1 MNKDNKE
8 NNLYRVAILGSGP
21 AGFFAADHL
30 FKNNELNIEIDMYDK
45 LPTPFGLV
53 RSGVAPDHQKIKT
66 VTKVYD
72 KIAANPKFKFFG
84 LIEYGNH
91 ITLEDLKHHYHQV
104 LFATGA
110 QTDRRMN
117 IPGEDLNR
125 SHTATEFVAWYNSH
139 PDFAD
144 LEFDLSGEKI
154 AIIGMGNVAVDV
166 ARILCRSE
174 EELSKTDIAGYAFE
188 KLVNS
193 NVKEVF
199 MIGRRGP
206 AQAAFTNPELKELG
220 NLDMADCLI
229 LKEESQLDDLTTQYL
244 SDNPERSIERKV
256 EMISEYSNHTKT
268 KEKSLTIRFL
278 LSPTEIIPDEDG
290 NVKAIKLVKNA
301 LSKSDDGSL
310 RPKAT
315 EENEILEVDMVFRSI
330 GYSGIPLPEIPFKES
345 WGIIPNKNGRIT
357 DISEEN
363 TLTGLYCTGW
373 IKRGPT
379 GVIGTNKTDS
389 AETVALMIEDINNNN
404 TFQPENTESE
414 KIEALIKER
423 NPEYID
429 YEDWL
434 KIDSEEIARGEKVGR
449 PRVKFTKIDDIK
461 KHLNNL

>member
-1 MNKDNKE
+1 MNKDSKE
-8 NNLYRVAILGSGP
+8 KNLYRVAIVGSGP

-84 LIEYGNH
+84 LIEYGHH

-110 QTDRRMN
+110 QTDRRLN

-244 SDNPERSIERKV
+244 SDNPERSIERKL

-345 WGIIPNKNGRIT
+345 WGIIPNNNGRIT

-404 TFQPENTESE
+404 TFQPENTESK

-423 NPEYID
+423 NPEYVD

-434 KIDSEEIARGEKVGR
+434 KIDSEEIARGEKEGR

-461 KHLNNL
+461 KHLKK

>member
-1 MNKDNKE
+1 MNQNKDENK
-8 NNLYRVAILGSGP
+8 LYRVAIVGSGP
-21 AGFFAADHL
+21 AGFFAADHI
-30 FKNNELNIEIDMYDK
+30 FKNSELNIEIDMYDK

-72 KIAANPKFKFFG
+72 KIAANPKFRFYG
-84 LIEYGNH
+84 LIEYGKH
-91 ITLEDLKHHYHQV
+91 ISLDDLKQHYHQV

-125 SHTATEFVAWYNSH
+125 SHTATEFVAWYNGH

-144 LEFDLSGEKI
+144 LEFDLSVEKI

-174 EELSKTDIAGYAFE
+174 NELSNTDIAGYAFE
-188 KLVNS
+188 KLINS
-193 NVKEVF
+193 NVREIY

-220 NLDMADCLI
+220 NLEIADCLI
-229 LKEESQLDDLTTQYL
+229 LKKESHLDDLTTKYL
-244 SDNPERSIERKV
+244 SDNPERSTEKKL
-256 EMISEYSNHTKT
+256 EMINEYSNHTKT
-268 KEKSLTIRFL
+268 KNKSLTIRFL
-278 LSPTEIIPDEDG
+278 LSPIELIPDEDG
-290 NVKAIKLVKNA
+290 NVKAIKLVKNT
-301 LSKSDDGSL
+301 LSRSDDGSL

-315 EENEILEVDMVFRSI
+315 EETEILDVGMVFRSI
-330 GYSGIPLPEIPFKES
+330 GYRGIPLPEIPFKES
-345 WGIIPNKNGRIT
+345 WGIFPNNNGRIT

-389 AETVALMIEDINNNN
+389 AETVALMVEDINKGN
-404 TFQPENTESE
+404 TFQPENPNSE

-434 KIDSEEIARGEKVGR
+434 KIDREEITRGEKEGR
-449 PRVKFTKIDDIK
+449 PRVKFTNIEDIK
-461 KHLNNL
+461 KLLNNS

>member
-1 MNKDNKE
+1 MSTDNIGKD
-8 NNLYRVAILGSGP
+8 LYRVAIIGSGP

-30 FKNNELNIEIDMYDK
+30 FKKSDLNIEIDMYDK

-72 KIAANPKFKFFG
+72 KIAANPKFRFFG
-84 LIEYGNH
+84 LVEYGKH
-91 ITLEDLKHHYHQV
+91 IKLEDLKQHYHQI

-117 IPGEDLNR
+117 IPGEDLSR
-125 SHTATEFVAWYNSH
+125 SHTATEFVAWYNGH

-144 LEFDLSGEKI
+144 LEFDLSIEKI

-166 ARILCRSE
+166 ARILCRSK
-174 EELSKTDIAGYAFE
+174 EELSKTDITEYAYE
-188 KLVNS
+188 KLINS
-193 NVKEVF
+193 NVKEVY

-220 NLDMADCLI
+220 NLEIADCLI
-229 LKEESQLDDLTTQYL
+229 LKDESQLDDLTTQYL
-244 SDNPERSIERKV
+244 TDNTERTVERKV
-256 EMISEYSNHTKT
+256 EMISEYSNHEKT

-290 NVKAIKLVKNA
+290 NVKAIKLIKNS

-315 EENEILEVDMVFRSI
+315 DESEILDVDLVFRSI
-330 GYSGIPLPEIPFKES
+330 GYHGIPLPEIPFKES
-345 WGIIPNKNGRIT
+345 WGIIPNNNGRIT

-389 AETVALMIEDINNNN
+389 GETVSHMVEDINNNN
-404 TFQPENTESE
+404 TFQPKNPTFN
-414 KIEALIKER
+414 KIETLIKER
-423 NPEYID
+423 NPEYVD

-434 KIDSEEIARGEKVGR
+434 KIDKEEIAKGDKVGR
-449 PRVKFTKIDDIK
+449 PRVKFTSVDDIK
-461 KHLNNL
+461 NLLKNN

>member
-1 MNKDNKE
+1 
-8 NNLYRVAILGSGP
+8 
-21 AGFFAADHL
+21 
-30 FKNNELNIEIDMYDK
+30 
-45 LPTPFGLV
+45 
-53 RSGVAPDHQKIKT
+53 
-66 VTKVYD
+66 
-72 KIAANPKFKFFG
+72 
-84 LIEYGNH
+84 
-91 ITLEDLKHHYHQV
+91 
-104 LFATGA
+104 
-110 QTDRRMN
+110 
-117 IPGEDLNR
+117 
-125 SHTATEFVAWYNSH
+125 
-139 PDFAD
+139 
-144 LEFDLSGEKI
+144 
-154 AIIGMGNVAVDV
+154 MGNVAVDV

-423 NPEYID
+423 NPEYVD

>member
-125 SHTATEFVAWYNSH
+125 SHTATEFVAWYNGH

-193 NVKEVF
+193 NIKEIY

-220 NLDMADCLI
+220 NLETADCLI
-229 LKEESQLDDLTTQYL
+229 LKDESEVDELTAQHL
-244 SDNPERSIERKV
+244 IDNLERSV
-256 EMISEYSNHTKT
+256 EKKLEIISEFSNHTKT

-290 NVKAIKLVKNA
+290 NVKAIKLVKNV

-330 GYSGIPLPEIPFKES
+330 GYRGIPLPEVPFKES
-345 WGIIPNKNGRIT
+345 WGIIPNIRGRVA
-357 DISEEN
+357 DEEENN
-363 TLTGLYCTGW
+363 TLTGLYVTGW

-379 GVIGTNKTDS
+379 GVIGTNKRDS
-389 AETVALMIEDINNNN
+389 GETVALMIEDIKNNN
-404 TFQPENTESE
+404 TFRPENPTSD
-414 KIEALIKER
+414 KIETLIKER
-423 NPEYID
+423 NPEYIN

-461 KHLNNL
+461 KHLKK

>member
-1 MNKDNKE
+1 MNKDSKE

-84 LIEYGNH
+84 LIEYGHH

-125 SHTATEFVAWYNSH
+125 SHTATEFVAWYNGH

-193 NVKEVF
+193 NIKEIY

-220 NLDMADCLI
+220 NLEIADCLI
-229 LKEESQLDDLTTQYL
+229 LKDESEVDELTAQHL
-244 SDNPERSIERKV
+244 IDNLERSV
-256 EMISEYSNHTKT
+256 EKKLEIISEFSNHIKT
-268 KEKSLTIRFL
+268 KKKSLTIRFL
-278 LSPTEIIPDEDG
+278 LSPIELLSDDND
-290 NVKAIKLVKNA
+290 NVKAIKLVKNI

-310 RPKAT
+310 RPKST
-315 EENEILEVDMVFRSI
+315 DQFEILDVDMVFRSI
-330 GYSGIPLPEIPFKES
+330 GYRGIPLPDVPFKES
-345 WGIIPNKNGRIT
+345 WGIIPNIRGRIA
-357 DISEEN
+357 DEEENN
-363 TLTGLYCTGW
+363 TLTGLYVTGW

-379 GVIGTNKTDS
+379 GVIGTNKRDS
-389 AETVALMIEDINNNN
+389 GETVALMIEDIKNNN
-404 TFQPENTESE
+404 TFRPENPTSD
-414 KIEALIKER
+414 KIETLIKKR
-423 NPEYID
+423 NPKYIN

-461 KHLNNL
+461 KYLKK

>member
-1 MNKDNKE
+1 MNKDSKE
-8 NNLYRVAILGSGP
+8 KNLYRVAIVGSGP

-84 LIEYGNH
+84 LIEYGHH

-110 QTDRRMN
+110 QTDRRLN

-244 SDNPERSIERKV
+244 SDNPERSIERKL

-330 GYSGIPLPEIPFKES
+330 GYQGIPLPEIPFKES
-345 WGIIPNKNGRIT
+345 WGIIPNNNGRIT

-404 TFQPENTESE
+404 TFQPENTESK

-423 NPEYID
+423 NPEYVD

-434 KIDSEEIARGEKVGR
+434 KIDSEEIARGEKEGR

-461 KHLNNL
+461 KHLKK

>member
-84 LIEYGNH
+84 LIEYGHH

-125 SHTATEFVAWYNSH
+125 SHTATEFVAWYNGH

-220 NLDMADCLI
+220 NLDIADCLI

-244 SDNPERSIERKV
+244 SDNPERSIERKL

-330 GYSGIPLPEIPFKES
+330 GYRGIPLPEVPFKES
-345 WGIIPNKNGRIT
+345 WGIIPNIRGRVA
-357 DISEEN
+357 DEEENN
-363 TLTGLYCTGW
+363 TLTGLYVTGW

-379 GVIGTNKTDS
+379 GVIGTNKRDS
-389 AETVALMIEDINNNN
+389 GETVALMIEDIKNNN
-404 TFQPENTESE
+404 TFRPENPTSD
-414 KIEALIKER
+414 KIETLIKER
-423 NPEYID
+423 NPEYIN

-461 KHLNNL
+461 KHLKK

>member
-1 MNKDNKE
+1 MNQNKE
-8 NNLYRVAILGSGP
+8 ENKLYRVAIVGSGP

-30 FKNNELNIEIDMYDK
+30 FKNSELNIEIDMYDK

-72 KIAANPKFKFFG
+72 KIAANPKFRFYG
-84 LIEYGNH
+84 LIEYGKH
-91 ITLEDLKHHYHQV
+91 ITLDDLKQHYHQV

-193 NVKEVF
+193 NIKEVF

-220 NLDMADCLI
+220 NLDIADCLI
-229 LKEESQLDDLTTQYL
+229 LKEESQLDDLTNQYL

-290 NVKAIKLVKNA
+290 NVKAIKLVKNT
-301 LSKSDDGSL
+301 LLKSDDGSL

-461 KHLNNL
+461 KHLKK

>member
-1 MNKDNKE
+1 MSTESGNNK
-8 NNLYRVAILGSGP
+8 LIRIAIVGSGP

-30 FKNNELNIEIDMYDK
+30 FKNTEFDIEIDMYDK

-72 KIAANPKFKFFG
+72 KIAANPKFRFYG
-84 LIEYGNH
+84 LVEYGKH
-91 ITLEDLKHHYHQV
+91 ISLDDLKQHYHQI

-110 QTDRRMN
+110 QTDRKMN

-125 SHTATEFVAWYNSH
+125 SHTATEFVAWYNGH
-139 PDFAD
+139 PEFSD
-144 LEFDLSGEKI
+144 LDFDLTVEKI

-166 ARILCRSE
+166 ARILCRSKN
-174 EELSKTDIAGYAFE
+174 ELSTTDIAGYAFE
-188 KLVNS
+188 KLIKS

-220 NLDMADCLI
+220 NLESADCLI
-229 LKEESQLDDLTTQYL
+229 LKREAQLDDLTTKYL
-244 SDNPERSIERKV
+244 ADNPERSTEKKV
-256 EMISEYSNHTKT
+256 EMINEYSNNPCT

-278 LSPTEIIPDEDG
+278 LSPIEIIPDDDG
-290 NVKAIKLVKNA
+290 NVKAIKLVKNS

-315 EENEILEVDMVFRSI
+315 EETEILEVDMVFRSI
-330 GYSGIPLPEIPFKES
+330 GYRGIPLPDVPFKES
-345 WGIIPNKNGRIT
+345 WGIIPNNNGRIT

-389 AETVALMIEDINNNN
+389 AQTVALMIEDIEKNEI
-404 TFQPENTESE
+404 FQPENPVSDNIES
-414 KIEALIKER
+414 LIKER

-434 KIDSEEIARGEKVGR
+434 RIDSEEIARGEKENR
-449 PRVKFTKIDDIK
+449 PRVKFTSIDDIK
-461 KHLNNL
+461 NYLTNN

>member
-1 MNKDNKE
+1 MNKDGKE
-8 NNLYRVAILGSGP
+8 KNLYRVAIVGSGP

-66 VTKVYD
+66 VTRVYD

-84 LIEYGNH
+84 LIEYGHH

-110 QTDRRMN
+110 QTDRRLN

-144 LEFDLSGEKI
+144 LEFDLSGDKI

-220 NLDMADCLI
+220 NLDIADCLI

-330 GYSGIPLPEIPFKES
+330 GYQGIPLPEIPFKES
-345 WGIIPNKNGRIT
+345 WGIIPNNNGRIT

-404 TFQPENTESE
+404 TFQPENTESD

-434 KIDSEEIARGEKVGR
+434 KIDSEEIARGEKEGR

-461 KHLNNL
+461 KHLKK

>member
-125 SHTATEFVAWYNSH
+125 SHTATEFVAWYNGH

-193 NVKEVF
+193 NIKEIY

-220 NLDMADCLI
+220 NLETADCLI
-229 LKEESQLDDLTTQYL
+229 LKDESEVDELTAQHL
-244 SDNPERSIERKV
+244 IDNLERSV
-256 EMISEYSNHTKT
+256 EKKLEIISEFSNHTKT

-290 NVKAIKLVKNA
+290 NVKAIKLVKNV

-315 EENEILEVDMVFRSI
+315 EENEILQVDMVFRSI
-330 GYSGIPLPEIPFKES
+330 GYRGIPLPDVPFKES
-345 WGIIPNKNGRIT
+345 
-357 DISEEN
+357 
-363 TLTGLYCTGW
+363 
-373 IKRGPT
+373 
-379 GVIGTNKTDS
+379 
-389 AETVALMIEDINNNN
+389 
-404 TFQPENTESE
+404 
-414 KIEALIKER
+414 
-423 NPEYID
+423 
-429 YEDWL
+429 
-434 KIDSEEIARGEKVGR
+434 
-449 PRVKFTKIDDIK
+449 
-461 KHLNNL
+461 

>member
-1 MNKDNKE
+1 MSEGNINKE
-8 NNLYRVAILGSGP
+8 LYRVAIIGSGP

-30 FKNNELNIEIDMYDK
+30 FKNSELNIEIDMYDK

-66 VTKVYD
+66 VTRVYD
-72 KIAANPKFKFFG
+72 KIAANPKFRFYG
-84 LIEYGNH
+84 LIEYGKH
-91 ITLEDLKHHYHQV
+91 ITLDDLKQHYHQV

-125 SHTATEFVAWYNSH
+125 SHTATEFVAWYNGH

-144 LEFDLSGEKI
+144 LEFDLSVEKI

-166 ARILCRSE
+166 ARILCRSK
-174 EELSKTDIAGYAFE
+174 EELSKTDIAGYAFD
-188 KLVNS
+188 KLINS
-193 NVKEVF
+193 NVKEVY

-220 NLDMADCLI
+220 NMEIADCLI
-229 LKEESQLDDLTTQYL
+229 PKEEAQLDELTTSYL
-244 SDNPERSIERKV
+244 SENPDRSTQKKV
-256 EMISEYSNHTKT
+256 DMISEYSNHSKS

-278 LSPTEIIPDEDG
+278 LSPTEIISDDNG
-290 NVKAIKLVKNA
+290 GVKAIKLVKNS

-310 RPKAT
+310 RPRAT
-315 EENEILEVDMVFRSI
+315 DNFEILNVDMVFRSI
-330 GYSGIPLPEIPFKES
+330 GYHGVPLPEIPFKES
-345 WGIIPNKNGRIT
+345 WGIIPNKDGRIT

-389 AETVALMIEDINNNN
+389 AETVALMIEDIGQNN
-404 TFQPENTESE
+404 TFKPENPSSD
-414 KIEALIKER
+414 KIEALIKEK
-423 NPEYID
+423 NPEFID

-434 KIDSEEIARGEKVGR
+434 KIDAEELSRGEKEGR
-449 PRVKFTKIDDIK
+449 PRVKFTNVSDIK
-461 KHLNNL
+461 QHLDSL

>member
-125 SHTATEFVAWYNSH
+125 SHTATEFVAWYNGH

-188 KLVNS
+188 KLANS
-193 NVKEVF
+193 NIKEIY

-220 NLDMADCLI
+220 NLETADCLI
-229 LKEESQLDDLTTQYL
+229 LKDESEVDELTARHL
-244 SDNPERSIERKV
+244 IDNLERSV
-256 EMISEYSNHTKT
+256 EKKLEIISEFSNHTKT

-290 NVKAIKLVKNA
+290 NVKAIKLVKNV

-330 GYSGIPLPEIPFKES
+330 GYRGIPLPEVPFKES
-345 WGIIPNKNGRIT
+345 WGIIPNIRGRVA
-357 DISEEN
+357 DEEENN
-363 TLTGLYCTGW
+363 TLTGLYVTGW

-379 GVIGTNKTDS
+379 GVIGTNKRDS
-389 AETVALMIEDINNNN
+389 GETVALMIEDIKNNN
-404 TFQPENTESE
+404 TFRPENPTSD
-414 KIEALIKER
+414 KIETLIKER
-423 NPEYID
+423 NPEYIN

-461 KHLNNL
+461 KHLKK

>member
-1 MNKDNKE
+1 MNKDSKE
-8 NNLYRVAILGSGP
+8 KNLYRVAIVGSGP

-30 FKNNELNIEIDMYDK
+30 LKNKELIIEIDMYDK

-72 KIAANPKFKFFG
+72 KIAANPKFRFYG
-84 LIEYGNH
+84 LIEYGKH
-91 ITLEDLKHHYHQV
+91 ITLDELKQHYHQV

-110 QTDRRMN
+110 QTDRRLN

-220 NLDMADCLI
+220 NLDIADCLI
-229 LKEESQLDDLTTQYL
+229 LKEESQLDDLTTKYL

-330 GYSGIPLPEIPFKES
+330 GYQGIPLPEIPFKES
-345 WGIIPNKNGRIT
+345 WGIIPNNNGRIT

-404 TFQPENTESE
+404 TFQPENTESD

-434 KIDSEEIARGEKVGR
+434 KIDSEEIARGEKEGR

-461 KHLNNL
+461 KHLKK

>member
-1 MNKDNKE
+1 MNKDSKE

-125 SHTATEFVAWYNSH
+125 SHTATEFVAWYNGH

-193 NVKEVF
+193 NIKEIY

-220 NLDMADCLI
+220 NLEIADCLI
-229 LKEESQLDDLTTQYL
+229 LKDES
-244 SDNPERSIERKV
+244 
-256 EMISEYSNHTKT
+256 
-268 KEKSLTIRFL
+268 
-278 LSPTEIIPDEDG
+278 
-290 NVKAIKLVKNA
+290 
-301 LSKSDDGSL
+301 
-310 RPKAT
+310 
-315 EENEILEVDMVFRSI
+315 EVDELTAQHLIVR
-330 GYSGIPLPEIPFKES
+330 
-345 WGIIPNKNGRIT
+345 KN
-357 DISEEN
+357 
-363 TLTGLYCTGW
+363 
-373 IKRGPT
+373 
-379 GVIGTNKTDS
+379 
-389 AETVALMIEDINNNN
+389 
-404 TFQPENTESE
+404 
-414 KIEALIKER
+414 
-423 NPEYID
+423 
-429 YEDWL
+429 
-434 KIDSEEIARGEKVGR
+434 
-449 PRVKFTKIDDIK
+449 
-461 KHLNNL
+461 

>member
-1 MNKDNKE
+1 MNKDGKE
-8 NNLYRVAILGSGP
+8 KNLYRVAIVGSGP

-66 VTKVYD
+66 VTRVYD

-84 LIEYGNH
+84 LIEYGHH

-110 QTDRRMN
+110 QTDRRLN

-220 NLDMADCLI
+220 NLDIADCLI

-330 GYSGIPLPEIPFKES
+330 GYQGIPLPEIPFKES
-345 WGIIPNKNGRIT
+345 WGIIPNNNGRIT

-404 TFQPENTESE
+404 TFQPENTESD

-434 KIDSEEIARGEKVGR
+434 KIDSEEIARGEKEGR

-461 KHLNNL
+461 KHLKK

>member
-125 SHTATEFVAWYNSH
+125 SHTATEFVAWYNGH

-188 KLVNS
+188 KLANS
-193 NVKEVF
+193 NIKEIY

-220 NLDMADCLI
+220 NLETADCLI
-229 LKEESQLDDLTTQYL
+229 LKDESEVDELTAQHL
-244 SDNPERSIERKV
+244 IDNLERSV
-256 EMISEYSNHTKT
+256 EKKLEIISEFSNHTKT

-290 NVKAIKLVKNA
+290 NVKAIKLVKNV

-330 GYSGIPLPEIPFKES
+330 GYRGIPLPEVPFKES
-345 WGIIPNKNGRIT
+345 WGIIPNIRGRVA
-357 DISEEN
+357 DEEENN
-363 TLTGLYCTGW
+363 TLTGLYVTGW

-379 GVIGTNKTDS
+379 GVIGTNKRDS
-389 AETVALMIEDINNNN
+389 GETVALMIEDIKNNN
-404 TFQPENTESE
+404 TFRPENPTSD
-414 KIEALIKER
+414 KIETLIKER
-423 NPEYID
+423 NPEYIN

-461 KHLNNL
+461 KHLKK

>member
-1 MNKDNKE
+1 MNQNKE
-8 NNLYRVAILGSGP
+8 ENKLYRVAIVGSGP

-30 FKNNELNIEIDMYDK
+30 LKNKELNIEIDMYDK

-72 KIAANPKFKFFG
+72 KIAANPKFRFYG
-84 LIEYGNH
+84 LIEYGKH
-91 ITLEDLKHHYHQV
+91 ITLDDLKQHYHQV

-174 EELSKTDIAGYAFE
+174 EELSKTDIAGYAFK

-220 NLDMADCLI
+220 NLDIADCII

-278 LSPTEIIPDEDG
+278 LSPTEIIPDEVG
-290 NVKAIKLVKNA
+290 NVKAIKLVKNT
-301 LSKSDDGSL
+301 LLKSDDGSL

-330 GYSGIPLPEIPFKES
+330 GYQGIPLPEIPFKES

-461 KHLNNL
+461 KHLKK

>member
-1 MNKDNKE
+1 MNQNKE
-8 NNLYRVAILGSGP
+8 ENKLYRVAIVGSGP

-30 FKNNELNIEIDMYDK
+30 FKNSELNIEIDMYDK

-72 KIAANPKFKFFG
+72 KIAANPKFRFYG
-84 LIEYGNH
+84 LIEYGKH
-91 ITLEDLKHHYHQV
+91 ITLDELKQHYHQV

-110 QTDRRMN
+110 QTDRRLN
-117 IPGEDLNR
+117 IPGEGLNR

-220 NLDMADCLI
+220 NLDIADCLI

-244 SDNPERSIERKV
+244 SDNPERSIERKI
-256 EMISEYSNHTKT
+256 EMISEFSNHTKT

-278 LSPTEIIPDEDG
+278 LSPTEIIPDKVG
-290 NVKAIKLVKNA
+290 NVKAIKLVKNT
-301 LSKSDDGSL
+301 LLKSDDGSL

-404 TFQPENTESE
+404 TFQPENTESD

-461 KHLNNL
+461 KHLKK

>member
-1 MNKDNKE
+1 MNNDSKE
-8 NNLYRVAILGSGP
+8 KNLYRVAIVGSGP

-30 FKNNELNIEIDMYDK
+30 LKNKELNIEIDMYDK

-84 LIEYGNH
+84 LIEYGHH

-110 QTDRRMN
+110 QTDRRLN

-144 LEFDLSGEKI
+144 LEFDLSGKKI

-220 NLDMADCLI
+220 NLDIADCLI

-244 SDNPERSIERKV
+244 SDNPERSIERKL

-423 NPEYID
+423 NPEYVD

-461 KHLNNL
+461 KHLKK

>member
-1 MNKDNKE
+1 MNKE
-8 NNLYRVAILGSGP
+8 NKEKNLYRVAIVGSGP

-84 LIEYGNH
+84 LIEYGHH

-110 QTDRRMN
+110 QTDRRLN

-220 NLDMADCLI
+220 NLDIADCLI

-244 SDNPERSIERKV
+244 SDNPERSIEKKI

-290 NVKAIKLVKNA
+290 NVKAIKLVKNT
-301 LSKSDDGSL
+301 LLKSDDGSL

-330 GYSGIPLPEIPFKES
+330 GYSGIPLPEIPFKEN
-345 WGIIPNKNGRIT
+345 WGIIPNNNGRIT

-373 IKRGPT
+373 IKRGPI

-434 KIDSEEIARGEKVGR
+434 KIDSEEISRGEKVGR

>member
-1 MNKDNKE
+1 MNKDSKE
-8 NNLYRVAILGSGP
+8 KNLYRVAIVGSGP

-84 LIEYGNH
+84 LIEYGHH

-110 QTDRRMN
+110 QTDRRLN

-220 NLDMADCLI
+220 NLDIADCLI

-461 KHLNNL
+461 KHLKK